1 MGASITALGSL
12 AGNLLNSIPKVKK
25 EVNDVR
31 L

>member
-1 MGASITALGSL
+1 MGASITALSSL
-12 AGNLLNSIPKVKK
+12 AGNLLNFIPKAKK